1 MRLHEPHNIQTHFI
15 LTEADYLQLHD
26 SFTDNV
32 KTVIT
37 AHKSP
42 DGDAVGSA
50 LGLYHYLKALGQ
62 EHVTVVLPDEIP
74 GYLKW
79 MPGAAHV
86 LTYEA
91 QPHDAETK
99 IAEADYIFSLDYN
112 SLSRIGALK
121 KLVTSSEACIINIDH
136 HQEPEDF
143 ADFVLL
149 DSKASS
155 TAELVY
161 EFLDKLSFDEKLPLE
176 AGQCLYVG
184 IVTDT
189 GSFKYRS
196 TRAQTLEIAARLM
209 RSGVKPGMIYDK
221 TFDQNRLSKLK
232 LTGFVLNEKLE
243 LWPDLNTAVI
253 TLTKEELDKYEYIKG
268 DTEGLV
274 NYGLSVENIVL
285 AVFIKESNEGYFK
298 MSFRSKGSVDVNEIA
313 RKHFEGGGHINAAG
327 GKSTL
332 PLEETLRKLKNILP
346 LYEGKLHSAFL

>member
-1 MRLHEPHNIQTHFI
+1 M
-15 LTEADYLQLHD
+15 TETDYLQLHD
-26 SFTDNV
+26 SFADDV
-32 KTVIT
+32 QIVIT

-50 LGLYHYLKALGQ
+50 LGLYHYLKVLGR
-62 EHVTVVLPDEIP
+62 EEVTVILPDAIP

-79 MPGAAHV
+79 MPGAGHI
-86 LTYEA
+86 LINEEN
-91 QPHDAETK
+91 PEDAAAK
-99 IAEADYIFSLDYN
+99 IAKADYIFCLDYN
-112 SLSRIGALK
+112 SLTRLGALQNAVK
-121 KLVTSSEACIINIDH
+121 NSDACIINIDH

-161 EFLDKLSFDEKLPLE
+161 EFLDKLSFEEKLPLE

-184 IVTDT
+184 LVTDT

-232 LTGFVLNEKLE
+232 LTGYVLNEKLE
-243 LWPDLNTAVI
+243 LWNELNTAVI
-253 TLTKEELDKYEYIKG
+253 TLTKEELDQYDYEKG

-274 NYGLSVENIVL
+274 NYGLSIENIVL

-298 MSFRSKGSVDVNEIA
+298 MSFRSKGGVDVNEIA
-313 RKHFEGGGHINAAG
+313 RKYFEGGGHINAAG
-327 GKSTL
+327 GKSTASL
-332 PLEETLRKLKNILP
+332 DETLRKLKNILP
-346 LYEGKLHSAFL
+346 LYEDKLHSAFL

>member
-1 MRLHEPHNIQTHFI
+1 M
-15 LTEADYLQLHD
+15 TESDYLQLHD
-26 SFTDNV
+26 SFNGDTRI
-32 KTVIT
+32 VIT

-50 LGLYHYLKALGQ
+50 LGLYHYLKVIGQ
-62 EHVTVVLPDEIP
+62 EDVCVVLPDEIP
-74 GYLKW
+74 QYLKW
-79 MPGAAHV
+79 LPGARHI
-86 LTYEA
+86 LTHEKNAEETEA
-91 QPHDAETK
+91 K
-99 IAEADYIFSLDYN
+99 IANADFIFCLDYN
-112 SLSRIGALK
+112 SLSRIGALQK
-121 KLVTSSEACIINIDH
+121 PVKNSSACIINIDH

-143 ADFVLL
+143 ADYVLL

-176 AGQCLYVG
+176 AGQCLYTG

-189 GSFKYRS
+189 GSFRYSS

-209 RSGVKPGMIYDK
+209 RSGVKPAMIYDK
-221 TFDQNRLSKLK
+221 SFDQNKLSKLK

-243 LWPDLNTAVI
+243 LWPDYNTAVI
-253 TLTKEELDKYEYIKG
+253 TLTKEELEKYEYEKG

-285 AVFIKESNEGYFK
+285 AVFIKESNEGFFK
-298 MSFRSKGSVDVNEIA
+298 MSFRSKGNVDVNEIA

-327 GKSTL
+327 GKSNVA
-332 PLEETLRKLKNILP
+332 LEETLRKLRNILP
-346 LYEGKLHSAFL
+346 LYEEKLHSAFL